1 MNSEYVRPV
10 RLVNGLLLNSCTLA
24 TSAQGL
30 LLFMQAAVMVA
41 AQRLSAPR
49 LQRGGSI
56 GASLGTCQ
64 VISRRRRRSCLL
76 C

>member
-30 LLFMQAAVMVA
+30 LFMQAAVMVA

-49 LQRGGSI
+49 LQRGGSM